1 MREQLIQYVNL
12 LFAGAPDACDIKEE
26 ILQNTLDRYDDLV
39 SQGKTP
45 EAAYS
50 LAISGIG
57 DLSEILRS
65 RPVNAP
71 VYAEAAKT
79 TQLSQPDSDPLY
91 KKILRIV
98 AIFLYIICMIP
109 LIILSEMGMDT
120 IGLCGTLS
128 IVAVATVALLTG
140 KKSGSQTSQ
149 KNTEETVSARQELR
163 KSVHSIVWAIGLAA
177 YFIVSFLTNAWYIT
191 WVIFPLIGCVNG
203 LINACI
209 DLKEASNYEN

>member
-39 SQGKTP
+39 SLGKTP

-57 DLSEILRS
+57 DLSEILGS

-79 TQLSQPDSDPLY
+79 TQLSQPDNDPVY

-140 KKSGSQTSQ
+140 KKSGSQTIQ

>member
-39 SQGKTP
+39 SLGKTP

-57 DLSEILRS
+57 DLSEILGS

-79 TQLSQPDSDPLY
+79 TQLSQPDSDPVY

-128 IVAVATVALLTG
+128 IVAVATVALLIG

>member
-39 SQGKTP
+39 SLGKTP

-57 DLSEILRS
+57 DLSEILGS
-65 RPVNAP
+65 RHVNAP

-79 TQLSQPDSDPLY
+79 TQLSQPDNDPVY